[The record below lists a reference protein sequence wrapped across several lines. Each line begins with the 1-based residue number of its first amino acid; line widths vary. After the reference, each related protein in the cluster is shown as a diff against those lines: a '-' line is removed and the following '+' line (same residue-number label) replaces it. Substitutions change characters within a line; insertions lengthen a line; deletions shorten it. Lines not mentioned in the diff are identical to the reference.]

1 MRECPPKMGIV
12 YVTPMVL
19 CARGN
24 FGRGGWLWLRRRAQ
38 VRGTSCSPPTVR
50 SAATVGCID
59 HKLQTVSVLQ
69 FLSHAATETHLPLRM
84 HALALVNF
92 L

>member
-1 MRECPPKMGIV
+1 MSTEDGNCICYSNGFMRAWQFR
-12 YVTPMVL
+12 
-19 CARGN
+19 AR
-24 FGRGGWLWLRRRAQ
+24 WLAVASAASLQ